1 MGLYG
6 QDISYTLLFVG
17 KPWFVLRYMFWDTPR
32 RSKFWVIFQPPPEVG
47 PILWQVPVQVQISLL
62 SRHHFGQRLIK
73 WFQGCKW
80 RWLQQVLYY
89 EQYWARE
96 MWSCLM
102 LMCHFV
108 VSLWIDMDR
117 WCIRYLC
124 CISVFTMLGF
134 AWQMLGDAVLVFQRW
149 CLVEKCVDSVCDYI
163 YYTYHVKHISYT
175 IADDMWFKVIQIYHI
190 DLHIKYIHT
199 HILHIQYTWHYLCSN
214 YTWKFRWSIQCM
226 LVSIIWPNCARMQ
239 RLGLVALH
247 FSART
252 KGAWQNLAYHGD
264 EDIRGDT

>member
-1 MGLYG
+1 MVC
-6 QDISYTLLFVG
+6 FA
-17 KPWFVLRYMFWDTPR
+17 
-32 RSKFWVIFQPPPEVG
+32 VIFQPPPEVG

-124 CISVFTMLGF
+124 CISVFTIAEICVADVGRCCFSLSTLMFGGEMRGF
-134 AWQMLGDAVLVFQRW
+134 
-149 CLVEKCVDSVCDYI
+149 CVCDYLHLL
-163 YYTYHVKHISYT
+163 YHVKHISYI

-199 HILHIQYTWHYLCSN
+199 HILYIQYTWHYMCSN
-214 YTWKFRWSIQCM
+214 YTC
-226 LVSIIWPNCARMQ
+226 
-239 RLGLVALH
+239 H
-247 FSART
+247 FSLIYTMHAGLHT
-252 KGAWQNLAYHGD
+252 M
-264 EDIRGDT
+264 T

>member
-17 KPWFVLRYMFWDTPR
+17 KPGCVLRYMFWDTPR
-32 RSKFWVIFQPPPEVG
+32 RSEFWVIFQPPPEVG

-124 CISVFTMLGF
+124 CISVFTIARICVADVGRCCFSLSTLMFSGEMRGF
-134 AWQMLGDAVLVFQRW
+134 
-149 CLVEKCVDSVCDYI
+149 CVCVITSTISCKTYILPISLLMICDSKLY
-163 YYTYHVKHISYT
+163 K
-175 IADDMWFKVIQIYHI
+175 
-190 DLHIKYIHT
+190 
-199 HILHIQYTWHYLCSN
+199 
-214 YTWKFRWSIQCM
+214 SI
-226 LVSIIWPNCARMQ
+226 
-239 RLGLVALH
+239 
-247 FSART
+247 T
-252 KGAWQNLAYHGD
+252 
-264 EDIRGDT
+264 